1 MGRPPTR
8 PVTLRDG
15 FYIEVRNKGSKTG
28 IKIRRDDKEGMLQA
42 IKEYERLK
50 EVIVLGEYKKGK
62 PLSAKKK

>member
-8 PVTLRDG
+8 PATLRDG
-15 FYIEVRNKGSKTG
+15 FYIEVRNKGSKSG
-28 IKIRRDDKEGMLQA
+28 IKIRRETQEELDQA

-62 PLSAKKK
+62 PVKK